1 VYVFANQKFVASE
14 QSANLGQIGFNI
26 HWALS
31 VQRKKTTMHFSTK
44 AARLS
49 AQGHVSDL
57 NLKLRVLF
65 GNIFYD
71 R

>member
-31 VQRKKTTMHFSTK
+31 VQRKKIHYAFQYK
-44 AARLS
+44 GCALERAGPR
-49 AQGHVSDL
+49 
-57 NLKLRVLF
+57 F
-65 GNIFYD
+65 GFKSQVEGFVRQYIL
-71 R
+71 